1 VWNTI
6 PVEFSFSIKM
16 PFWKLWWIP
25 QLFILF
31 YLIVLSLFFYYRF
44 KKIKFQKA
52 KQQQFT
58 QQLINSQES
67 ERKRIAKEL
76 HDSVGQNLLIVKNKL
91 LLDNKNNENSSFNI
105 EQTAEFIEESIEEIR
120 SICRDLHPYQLER
133 FGLIKA
139 IQLLIKKVSDV
150 TSIYMSDDID
160 IGVINFT
167 AVQEI
172 QIYRIVQESL
182 NNIIKHS
189 SATAAKISM
198 HKKKDS
204 ILSIVIQDNG
214 KGFGKEVLLSLN
226 KNFGLVGIEERTNL
240 LNGNFYI
247 ESDSINGTKYFIN
260 IPI

>member
-1 VWNTI
+1 
-6 PVEFSFSIKM
+6 M

>member
-1 VWNTI
+1 
-6 PVEFSFSIKM
+6 M
-16 PFWKLWWIP
+16 
-25 QLFILF
+25 
-31 YLIVLSLFFYYRF
+31 
-44 KKIKFQKA
+44 
-52 KQQQFT
+52 
-58 QQLINSQES
+58 
-67 ERKRIAKEL
+67 
-76 HDSVGQNLLIVKNKL
+76 KNKL

-105 EQTAEFIEESIEEIR
+105 EQTAVFIEESIEEIR

-150 TSIYMSDDID
+150 TSIYISDDID

-172 QIYRIVQESL
+172 QLYRIVQESL

-189 SATAAKISM
+189 SATAAKISI
-198 HKKKDS
+198 HKKKDN

-214 KGFGKEVLLSLN
+214 KGFRKDVLLSLN

-240 LNGNFYI
+240 LNGTFYI
-247 ESDSINGTKYFIN
+247 ESDSTNGTKYFIN